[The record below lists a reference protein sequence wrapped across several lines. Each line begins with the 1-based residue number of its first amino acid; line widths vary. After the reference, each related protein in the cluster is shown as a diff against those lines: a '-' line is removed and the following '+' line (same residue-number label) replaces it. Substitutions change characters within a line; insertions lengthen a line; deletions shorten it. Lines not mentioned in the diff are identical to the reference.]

1 VLQIIARRNECPRP
15 DRGGVGPRGLE
26 GAERGS
32 RSGVKWP
39 GIKLHKSR
47 VTLVENNV
55 YNNG

>member
-1 VLQIIARRNECPRP
+1 MNVHVQTGAEWAQ
-15 DRGGVGPRGLE
+15 GGPK